1 MDKYVRS
8 RYANT
13 SKYRHILVDE
23 AQDLPG
29 NWLKLLE
36 AILRKRA
43 QSNIWIFEDPLQVV
57 RRNVTRP
64 EMERFEKHSLTKVFR
79 NTHNVFESYKHCH
92 ASLREQVPKE
102 SFSEEELTQPIIDHN
117 VYGLSPEYI
126 SGESDNQLKH
136 ALLSRLQHL
145 QQQGVAFSDVAV
157 ITCGGDEVRDDVKDY
172 LEDARIKS
180 ENAVK
185 ATKSK
190 YSKRKRKDP
199 PVIVDSYQR
208 FKGLESRVLVFFI
221 PRGWTP
227 RDVDI
232 YVGFSRS
239 FCHLIVIGT
248 RKMINKIK
256 QQQSDSTE

>member
-1 MDKYVRS
+1 M
-8 RYANT
+8 
-13 SKYRHILVDE
+13 DE

-29 NWLKLLE
+29 NWLQLLE
-36 AILRKRA
+36 AILRRRA
-43 QSNIWIFEDPLQVV
+43 QSNIWIFEDPFQVV

-64 EMERFEKHSLTKVFR
+64 EMERFKKHSLTKVFR
-79 NTHNVFESYKHCH
+79 NPHNVFESYQHCH

-102 SFSEEELTQPIIDHN
+102 SFSEEELTQPTIDHN

-126 SGESDNQLKH
+126 SGESDNQLGVVLVTTLK
-136 ALLSRLQHL
+136 RL

-157 ITCGGDEVRDDVKDY
+157 ITCGNEVPAEVKRC
-172 LEDARIKS
+172 LENAHIKS
-180 ENAVK
+180 EDAVES
-185 ATKSK
+185 TKSK
-190 YSKRKRKDP
+190 YSKRKREDP

-208 FKGLESRVLVFFI
+208 FKGLESKVLVFFI

-248 RKMINKIK
+248 SRIINHIK
-256 QQQSDSTE
+256 QQQ